1 MKMCE
6 QILKKKTA
14 PQYNSNSLN
23 CKKLAPLKAKND
35 VTQALQLKLHERKSK
50 KQI

>member
-23 CKKLAPLKAKND
+23 CNKIEQTNVGRIVLEQ
-35 VTQALQLKLHERKSK
+35 QAGWQN
-50 KQI
+50 